1 MSRLSGSKH
10 LAVRFRINSIKS
22 SLEPMDDVE
31 GVDDDL
37 EIGQIQNARSFN
49 KFQDLIVALAS
60 AALSAALVTRG
71 GLLPMSLMGR

>member
-1 MSRLSGSKH
+1 
-10 LAVRFRINSIKS
+10 
-22 SLEPMDDVE
+22 MDDVE

-71 GLLPMSLMGR
+71 GGFFQCPLWVGLCHLR

>member
-1 MSRLSGSKH
+1 
-10 LAVRFRINSIKS
+10 
-22 SLEPMDDVE
+22 MDDVE

-71 GLLPMSLMGR
+71 GASSNVPYGSDSASGNKAG